1 MRLCIKWLEGVDYNK
16 NGYLNVDGFLAA
28 LLHQELNLKKEELRE
43 AFFLSANN
51 KNELAYQ
58 DWLESINSSAA

>member
-1 MRLCIKWLEGVDYNK
+1 
-16 NGYLNVDGFLAA
+16 LNVDGFLAA
-28 LLHQELNLKKEELRE
+28 LLHQELNVKKEELRE